1 MTNLEKIKVVWQED
15 GSATC
20 LARVCARDATGAAT
34 GVSGEG
40 NWIKQAD
47 LSSITCKIFDR
58 SSATPDTATSS
69 PAVTISTSII
79 DTPVTDGKIWTVDS
93 TGYNFLFD
101 VAPTAFTTSGHKYLV
116 EFYFTTT
123 GGTKWTIPFEGIAM
137 TVVGS

>member
-1 MTNLEKIKVVWQED
+1 MNNQERIPVRWQED

-40 NWIKQAD
+40 KWIKQAD
-47 LSSITCKIFDR
+47 LTSITCKIFDR
-58 SSATPDTATSS
+58 SSATPDTATAS
-69 PAVTISTSII
+69 PTVTISSAII
-79 DTPVTDGKIWTVDS
+79 DTPVTSTEIWDVDS

-101 VAPTAFTTSGHKYLV
+101 IAPTAFTTSGHKYLV

-123 GGTKWTIPFEGIAM
+123 GGTKWTVQFEGIAM
-137 TVVGS
+137 QVVGS